1 MYRRIFK
8 LNKTVKKAS
17 KKTLHPKFIFQKYNQ
32 KLFQSYSFISCYTW
46 HPVLLFDNLFL
57 PDLSISSTKYWIKAW
72 LKPCLS
78 INFPGGSHPRL
89 FPGHKSLCR
98 NWKAFHNVSHQ
109 VTCNNTYVVRIC
121 LQNTCP
127 AASMCTLCWETAGQP
142 SEREAK
148 AQSCSLLTPYTH
160 SATLENTPWHS
171 ACH

>member
-109 VTCNNTYVVRIC
+109 VTCNNTYVVPIC
-121 LQNTCP
+121 LQNTLPSCLNVHIMLGDSWP
-127 AASMCTLCWETAGQP
+127 AFWEG
-142 SEREAK
+142 S
-148 AQSCSLLTPYTH
+148 QSTELLSPDPLHT
-160 SATLENTPWHS
+160 
-171 ACH
+171 